1 MCTHAHRV
9 CLASLVAGNCPV
21 GVHIYKPAPWPW
33 VSHLLPFC
41 SSSPFPGD
49 QVKLSYKLLPASVH
63 CFQLEGPVFPI
74 KAAIPGRT
82 GSQKDRVKQS
92 YCSLEL
98 NTCLSPAWPTQSHY
112 YLVCFLPTRS
122 EQLILYHCG
131 RWKCCSMES
140 YWLRYYLAWS
150 CLNRSTQTILMTL
163 VSEKALWLWNC
174 TDDTSTQISFAYGS
188 NRAKIWWPNARLWL
202 TSAQSTKFHTY
213 MSTASSSLTVSVLAS
228 PAADYVLFCQI
239 FFSSRFSF
247 YSHPPVFFPSQP
259 CTRLAPSSHTR
270 VICRFGRWLC
280 RRNMISF
287 NISLVMFS
295 DKSYSNCL

>member
-9 CLASLVAGNCPV
+9 CLASLLAGNCPV

-49 QVKLSYKLLPASVH
+49 QVKLSYKLPPASVH

-74 KAAIPGRT
+74 KAAIPGQT
-82 GSQKDRVKQS
+82 GSQKETGKQS

-122 EQLILYHCG
+122 KQSILHHCG
-131 RWKCCSMES
+131 KWKCCSMES
-140 YWLRYYLAWS
+140 YWLCYYLVWS
-150 CLNRSTQTILMTL
+150 CLNGFTQTVLMTL
-163 VSEKALWLWNC
+163 GSDKALWLWNC
-174 TDDTSTQISFAYGS
+174 TNDTSTWISFADGS
-188 NRAKIWWPNARLWL
+188 NRAKIWWSNARLWP
-202 TSAQSTKFHTY
+202 TSAQSIKFHALHVN
-213 MSTASSSLTVSVLAS
+213 SFLLANPVLPS
-228 PAADYVLFCQI
+228 PVADYVLFCQI
-239 FFSSRFSF
+239 FFSSC
-247 YSHPPVFFPSQP
+247 PPIFFPSQP
-259 CTRLAPSSHTR
+259 FTHLALSSHTR
-270 VICRFGRWLC
+270 ILCRFGRWLC

-295 DKSYSNCL
+295 ENSYSICL